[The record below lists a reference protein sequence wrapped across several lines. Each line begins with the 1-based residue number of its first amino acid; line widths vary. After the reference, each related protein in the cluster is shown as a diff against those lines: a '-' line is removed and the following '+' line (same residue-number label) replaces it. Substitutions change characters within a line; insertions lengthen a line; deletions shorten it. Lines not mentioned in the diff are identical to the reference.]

1 VRGADAGAGGSSA
14 GRPGT
19 IARGR
24 SPRIGIVAACR
35 FPAPRGSQ
43 VLVDGMAGALS
54 AAGADVHLLAPVVPG
69 CRRPFALHSLADPG
83 GIPDAEPSAGS
94 GPRRLLGDLRLA
106 ARLRAAVVRE
116 RIDVLHAHNYE
127 ALIASLRVREATG
140 IPVVFHAHAVLADEL
155 PLYAPRGAV
164 STGMAR
170 RLGAWC
176 DRTFPPLADLVV
188 ALSPDVADYL
198 ARCGAD
204 PRRIEVVPPGL
215 APDGLELARHED
227 APRAVFTGNLDRY
240 QNLDLLFA
248 AWELVEQR
256 LPAASL
262 AIVTHERARAP
273 LPRRGGTFGRV
284 EVVQARTL
292 AQVRREWARATVG
305 VSPRAS
311 WSGFP
316 VKTLNYMAAGLPTV
330 ALAASAKG
338 VRDGETGWVV
348 RDPSPE
354 ALAETLCEALDDPCR
369 SADRGR
375 RAREALAEEHAWP
388 RLAAR
393 ILGLSRAV
401 AGAGRGRRLPT
412 GGVEG

>member
-1 VRGADAGAGGSSA
+1 VRTADAGAGGSSA
-14 GRPGT
+14 GRPGVV
-19 IARGR
+19 ARGR

-43 VLVDGMAGALS
+43 VLVDGMAGALA
-54 AAGADVHLLAPVVPG
+54 AAGADVHLLAPIVPG
-69 CRRPFALHSLADPG
+69 CRRPFALHSLAGPD
-83 GIPDAEPSAGS
+83 GIPAAEPSAAS
-94 GPRRLLGDLRLA
+94 GARRLLGDLRLA
-106 ARLRAAVVRE
+106 SRLGAAVARE
-116 RIDVLHAHNYE
+116 RIEVLHAHNYE
-127 ALIASLRVREATG
+127 ALLASLRVREATG
-140 IPVVFHAHAVLADEL
+140 IPVVFHAHSVLADEL
-155 PLYAPRGAV
+155 PLYAPRRV
-164 STGMAR
+164 VPTGMAR

-188 ALSPDVADYL
+188 VLSSDVADYL
-198 ARCGAD
+198 AQCGTD
-204 PRRIEVVPPGL
+204 PRRIEVVAPGL
-215 APDGLELARHED
+215 DPDGLAFARREG

-240 QNLDLLFA
+240 QNLDLLLA

-273 LPRRGGTFGRV
+273 LPRRGGALGRV

-305 VSPRAS
+305 VSPRIS

-330 ALAASAKG
+330 ALEASAKG

-348 RDPSPE
+348 RDPSPG
-354 ALAETLCEALDDPCR
+354 ALAEALCEALDDPGR
-369 SADRGR
+369 SAERGR
-375 RAREALAEEHAWP
+375 RAREVLAEEHAWP

-401 AGAGRGRRLPT
+401 ASAGRGRRLPT
-412 GGVEG
+412 GGVAG